1 MTKLYKITNEKD
13 QTYNNCQWGEG
24 VTIKTSGQGG
34 MCEEG
39 FTHWYRDPRLAVL
52 FNPIHGD
59 FDLETAHLWEGEG
72 EIIKDDGLKVGCAK
86 ATTIK
91 QIDFPVITTEQKVK
105 FAILC
110 ALEVYNEE
118 KFVRWAHKW
127 LDGTDRAAET
137 AEAAVEWVAEA
148 AEEWVA
154 EVAARA
160 VAKAA
165 EVAARAARAAEATV
179 WAAKAAIRAL
189 IRVADAAETA
199 EAAKAAIR
207 AAEAAEA
214 AAKAAEIAA
223 WAAEAAVVAAWAA
236 KTAIRAVIGAAKA
249 AGVAKNINF
258 VRIIDTSLIA

>member
-1 MTKLYKITNEKD
+1 MTKLYKITDSAD
-13 QTYNNCQWGEG
+13 QTRSMCQWGEG
-24 VTIKTSGQGG
+24 VTIKTSGEGE
-34 MCEEG
+34 MCGTG
-39 FTHWYRDPRLAVL
+39 FTHWYTDPRLAVL
-52 FNPIHGD
+52 FNPIHGN
-59 FDLETAHLWEGEG
+59 FDLKTAHLWEGEG
-72 EIIKDDGLKVGCAK
+72 EIIKTDGLKVGCIE
-86 ATTIK
+86 ATTLKRIN
-91 QIDFPVITTEQKVK
+91 FPTILTEQKVK

-110 ALEVYNEE
+110 ILEVYNEE
-118 KFVRWAHKW
+118 KFVRWAHNW

-199 EAAKAAIR
+199 EAAEAAIR
-207 AAEAAEA
+207 AAEA

-236 KTAIRAVIGAAKA
+236 KTAIREVIRAAGAAGA
-249 AGVAKNINF
+249 AKNINF